1 MIKGEHA
8 SCVSVIKRWLEG
20 VAARGAQCGTDVVH
34 NVVHNVAHKLVH
46 NVVHNVVHNPEK
58 IPPSRLDQPAPQAFL

>member
-20 VAARGAQCGTDVVH
+20 VAARGAQYGAQCCAQVGTLCGALCGAQFD
-34 NVVHNVAHKLVH
+34 A
-46 NVVHNVVHNPEK
+46 
-58 IPPSRLDQPAPQAFL
+58 QP

>member
-20 VAARGAQCGTDVVH
+20 VAARSAQCGAQHGAQRGAQCG
-34 NVVHNVAHKLVH
+34 A
-46 NVVHNVVHNPEK
+46 
-58 IPPSRLDQPAPQAFL
+58 QP

>member
-20 VAARGAQCGTDVVH
+20 VAARGAQCGAQH
-34 NVVHNVAHKLVH
+34 GAQ
-46 NVVHNVVHNPEK
+46 
-58 IPPSRLDQPAPQAFL
+58 RGAQCGAQP

>member
-20 VAARGAQCGTDVVH
+20 VAARGAQCGGAQRGTQCG
-34 NVVHNVAHKLVH
+34 AQC
-46 NVVHNVVHNPEK
+46 
-58 IPPSRLDQPAPQAFL
+58 STQCGAQP

>member
-20 VAARGAQCGTDVVH
+20 VAGRGAQCGTQCG
-34 NVVHNVAHKLVH
+34 AQCGAQ
-46 NVVHNVVHNPEK
+46 
-58 IPPSRLDQPAPQAFL
+58 RGAQP